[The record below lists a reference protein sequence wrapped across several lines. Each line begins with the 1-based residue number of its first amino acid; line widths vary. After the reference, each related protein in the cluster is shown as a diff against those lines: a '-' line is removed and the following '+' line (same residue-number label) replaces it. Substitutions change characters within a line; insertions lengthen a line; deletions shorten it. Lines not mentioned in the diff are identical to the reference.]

1 MKRVVFCCMIPQA
14 NASSVWMPALARS
27 QIIIRVVVCYNDL
40 VSMRHGSA
48 HLIVVV
54 VTLSEPAVA
63 SNQVGRLTAASS
75 SSM

>member
-1 MKRVVFCCMIPQA
+1 MVFCCMIPQA
-14 NASSVWMPALARS
+14 NASSVGMPALARS

-48 HLIVVV
+48 HLMVVV
-54 VTLSEPAVA
+54 VAVILSEPAVA